1 MFPYNEYLVHERA
14 KDLLREAKQVRLA
27 RENLERIVASE
38 RVGALMLRW
47 GARLLAPKVGTEAP
61 CRVIRDDFGRTIS
74 VCAQA

>member
-1 MFPYNEYLVHERA
+1 MFSYNEYLVHERG
-14 KDLLREAKQVRLA
+14 KDLLREAKQARLA
-27 RENLERIVASE
+27 RENIEQIMTAE

-47 GARLLAPKVGTEAP
+47 GARLVAPQVSAEAP